1 LATSHLHSTSN
12 VLVTGATGLIGGEI
26 LQRLTRMP
34 LGKLWAMIR
43 PRPDTD
49 LHARLHDRLT
59 RSGDFSEAW
68 FPKRIEA
75 IAGDVSR
82 PGWNLEPDTAAM
94 LRREL
99 DMIVHCAADTSF
111 YRNDSVQD
119 TNVEGV
125 RNLIELARQCDRQ
138 PLIVY
143 MSTAS
148 NSGKVSHCSVSEDQG
163 CQPTNEHHNEYT
175 RSKAVA
181 ETLLRES
188 GLPVLTLRPTIVLSA
203 NLPDPIFARSIL
215 WFVPLLR
222 KFDCLPVDPE
232 GRLDVVPVS
241 FVADMTV
248 RLLEKAN
255 RRWDSYHLSAGEQDA
270 LVIGEGNEFLNEYYN
285 RRRPLRLVSAS
296 EWDSEL
302 ERQHISSPIQ
312 RRIFFAMSYYLPFLN
327 MNVVWDN
334 RRLREELGEESLA
347 ITPVRSYLGRMLE
360 QISAEDALRETAA
373 P

>member
-1 LATSHLHSTSN
+1 MATSYLHSNSN
-12 VLVTGATGLIGGEI
+12 ILVTGVTGLIGGEI
-26 LQRLTRMP
+26 VQRLGRMP

-49 LHARLHDRLT
+49 PRARLTERLA
-59 RSGDFSEAW
+59 RSGDFSEPW
-68 FPKRIEA
+68 FPKRIDVL
-75 IAGDVSR
+75 AGDVSR
-82 PGWNLEPDTAAM
+82 PGWDLDPDQAQV
-94 LRREL
+94 LRRDV

-119 TNVEGV
+119 TNIEGV
-125 RNLIELARQCDRQ
+125 RNLIELARQCERR

-148 NSGKVSHCSVSEDQG
+148 NSGKVSHCCVPEDQG
-163 CQPTNEHHNEYT
+163 CQPGNEHHNEYT

-181 ETLLRES
+181 ETLLRDS

-203 NLPDPIFARSIL
+203 QMPDPAFARSIL
-215 WFVPLLR
+215 WFIPLLR

-232 GRLDVVPVS
+232 SRLDVVPVS

-248 RLLEKAN
+248 RLLQKAD
-255 RRWDSYHLSAGEQDA
+255 RRWDCYHLSAGESDA
-270 LVIGEGNEFLNEYYN
+270 TVIGEANEFLNEYYN
-285 RRRPLRLVSAS
+285 RRRPLQLIAPS
-296 EWDSEL
+296 EWTSEL
-302 ERQHISSPIQ
+302 ERQYISSPLQ

-334 RRLREELGEESLA
+334 RRLRDELGGDSLA
-347 ITPVRSYLGRMLE
+347 IMPVRSYLGRMLE

>member
-1 LATSHLHSTSN
+1 MATSHLQSASN
-12 VLVTGATGLIGGEI
+12 ILVTGATGLIGGEI
-26 LQRLTRMP
+26 LQRLARMP
-34 LGKLWAMIR
+34 LGKLWAMVR
-43 PRPDTD
+43 PRPDVD
-49 LHARLHDRLT
+49 LRARITDRLA
-59 RSGDFSEAW
+59 RSGDFSEPW
-68 FPKRIEA
+68 FPKRIEV

-82 PGWNLEPDTAAM
+82 PGWGVEVNTAQT

-125 RNLIELARQCDRQ
+125 RNLIELARQCERQ

-148 NSGKVSHCSVSEDQG
+148 NSGKVSHCCVREDEG

-181 ETLLRES
+181 ETLLRQS

-203 NLPDPIFARSIL
+203 NLPDPLFARSIL

-241 FVADMTV
+241 YVADMTV
-248 RLLEKAN
+248 RLLQMPN
-255 RRWDSYHLSAGEQDA
+255 RRWDSYHLSAGDDSA
-270 LVIGEGNEFLNEYYN
+270 TVIGEANEFINEYYG
-285 RRRPLRLVSAS
+285 RRRPLRLVSGS
-296 EWDSEL
+296 EWTSEM
-302 ERQHISSPIQ
+302 ERQYISSPLQ

-334 RRLREELGEESLA
+334 RRLRDELGADPFTILP
-347 ITPVRSYLGRMLE
+347 IRSYLGRMLE

>member
-1 LATSHLHSTSN
+1 MATSHLHSTSN
-12 VLVTGATGLIGGEI
+12 VLVTGVTGLIGGEI
-26 LQRLTRMP
+26 VQRLARMP

-49 LHARLHDRLT
+49 LRDRLRDRLA
-59 RSGDFSEAW
+59 RSGDFSEPW
-68 FPKRIEA
+68 FPKPIEP

-82 PGWNLEPDTAAM
+82 PGWDLEPETASM
-94 LRREL
+94 LRREM

-111 YRNDSVQD
+111 YRNNSVQD
-119 TNVEGV
+119 TNIEGV
-125 RNLIELARQCDRQ
+125 RNLIELARQCERR

-148 NSGKVSHCSVSEDQG
+148 NSGKVSHCCLSEDQG
-163 CQPTNEHHNEYT
+163 CQPGNEHHNEYT

-215 WFVPLLR
+215 WFIPLLR

-232 GRLDVVPVS
+232 GRLDVVPVAL
-241 FVADMTV
+241 VADMTV
-248 RLLEKAN
+248 RLLQKPN
-255 RRWDSYHLSAGEQDA
+255 RRWDCYHLSAGEQDA
-270 LVIGEGNEFLNEYYN
+270 TVIGEGNEFLNEYYN
-285 RRRPLRLVSAS
+285 RRRPLRLTSPL
-296 EWDSEL
+296 EWSSEL
-302 ERQHISSPIQ
+302 ERQYISSPLQ

-334 RRLREELGEESLA
+334 RRLRDELGEESLA
-347 ITPVRSYLGRMLE
+347 IAPVQSYLGRMLE
-360 QISAEDALRETAA
+360 QISAEDAMRETAA